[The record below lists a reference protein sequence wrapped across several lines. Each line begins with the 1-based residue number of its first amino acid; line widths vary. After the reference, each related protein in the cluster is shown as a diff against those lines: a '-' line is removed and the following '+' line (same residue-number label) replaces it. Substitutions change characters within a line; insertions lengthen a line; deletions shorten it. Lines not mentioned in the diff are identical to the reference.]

1 MNEDPRDIIQS
12 PIISEKNT
20 YLLQEENKYVFRVPL
35 KVNKIQIRNAVEDL
49 FKVKVEKVSTIKVRG
64 KKRKWRGRTVGKTST
79 YKKAIVKLRE
89 GETIKELEI

>member
-20 YLLQEENKYVFRVPL
+20 YLLQKENKYVFRVPL

-49 FKVKVEKVSTIKVRG
+49 FKVKVEKVSTIKTRG
-64 KKRKWRGRTVGKTST
+64 KKRKWRGRTVGKTPT

>member
-20 YLLQEENKYVFRVPL
+20 YLLQKENKYVFRVPL
-35 KVNKIQIRNAVEDL
+35 KVNKVQIRNAVEDL
-49 FKVKVEKVSTIKVRG
+49 FKVKVEKVSTIHVRG

-79 YKKAIVKLRE
+79 YKKAMVKLRQ
-89 GETIKELEI
+89 GEIIKELEI